1 MERSR
6 GRETAVDE
14 AGARGERPRGRPRG
28 TSARAL
34 DLIALR
40 LFSERGFDRVT
51 VDDIAAEAGVTR
63 RTFFRYFESKA
74 AVLWHGWDT
83 EVARLQRAL
92 VRIDDEVPLMRA
104 VRQAVVDANRT
115 RGGDPAELRTRM
127 TLLTASEALMASA
140 APHYE
145 AWGRAISEYAA
156 RRLGVPAGALI
167 PLAVGRTTVA
177 ACRAAYDCWLAE
189 PESDLT
195 AWLDEALG
203 ALGDGFAAHEGGTQ
217 R

>member
-1 MERSR
+1 MVVEGVE
-6 GRETAVDE
+6 GRKA
-14 AGARGERPRGRPRG
+14 RPRGRPPG

-74 AVLWHGWDT
+74 SVLWHGWDT
-83 EVARLQRAL
+83 EVARLRVAL
-92 VRIDDEVPLMRA
+92 ERIGDDVPLMDA

-127 TLLTASEALMASA
+127 TLLTASQTLTASA

-145 AWGRAISEYAA
+145 AWGRTISEYAA
-156 RRLGVPAGALI
+156 RRLGLPADALI
-167 PLAVGRTTVA
+167 PSAVGRTTVA
-177 ACRAAYDCWLAE
+177 ACRTAYDCWLAE
-189 PESDLT
+189 PGSDLT
-195 AWLDEALG
+195 SWLDEALG
-203 ALGDGFAAHEGGTQ
+203 ALGRGFGSQAAGG
-217 R
+217 